1 MNAAR
6 FSLPRASIA
15 FFAILAMG
23 ALGLLVPSLGG
34 RQPLLLLPSGI
45 AVAVIYRWG
54 WRLWPAVFAAGVAIE
69 ILGRN
74 PTLAALGVG
83 AGLASG
89 ACFCCW
95 ILNANQFNANFSRA
109 RDVPVFI
116 LAAIVGMLPA
126 ALFGVLSYAGEGIW
140 LPGGALAL
148 LRWAGNVIAGVLLVT
163 PILLAWSWHNL
174 RKFFVGWPGSGLW
187 LLTIAGC
194 CAAILLAPGALGRPL
209 IVVVANLLVVAG
221 AIQFGL
227 LPSAI
232 AALLICLTTA
242 VSFLFKQGAF
252 SQFDTLQGLV
262 TIWSFSAVLPAL
274 SLTTAALLAERDA
287 AALEMLRAERRY
299 SEVFD
304 GNPHPMW
311 VHNRHTGA
319 FLLVNE
325 AAIARYGWSRDEF
338 LALKVDDLAAPGQ
351 RRVLPEPPE
360 EDAADAAA
368 IVAASEPFETHHRTR
383 NGRLFDVEVWTRS
396 ISFAGESAMLVFVL
410 DVTERRAFGR
420 ALIDAVARE
429 QRRIGQEMHDG
440 LGQELTGLALIA
452 RALATRA
459 EKEWPAR
466 APEIAEVAALAASCI
481 GGSRRIVQGLAPLSD
496 ADESLEAA
504 LTALAHRSS
513 MSGTTVSFRGRC
525 TLQPPPQLE
534 TRGHLYRIAQE
545 AVQNALKHA
554 DASAIDIELRNDSSG
569 VLRLA
574 IVDNGNGA
582 VTGAPRG
589 MGLGMRTMRYR
600 ASSIG
605 ARIVIGP
612 GPAGGYSVVCE
623 VPPQARE
630 RRAIV

>member
-6 FSLPRASIA
+6 FTVLRASVA

-69 ILGRN
+69 VLGRN
-74 PTLAALGVG
+74 PTPAALGVG

-95 ILNANQFNANFSRA
+95 LLNANQFNANFARA

-116 LAAIVGMLPA
+116 LCAAVGMLPA
-126 ALFGVLSYAGEGIW
+126 AVLGVLSYAGEGLW
-140 LPGGALAL
+140 LPDGGLAF
-148 LRWAGNVIAGVLLVT
+148 LRWGGNVIAGVLLVT
-163 PILLAWSWHNL
+163 PILLTWSLQNL
-174 RKFFVGWPGSGLW
+174 RKFFDGWPGSGLW

-194 CAAILLAPGALGRPL
+194 CAVILLVPSPLGRPL

-232 AALLICLTTA
+232 GALLICLTTA
-242 VSFLFKQGAF
+242 ASFLFKQGAF
-252 SQFDTLQGLV
+252 SQYDTLQGLV

-274 SLTTAALLAERDA
+274 FLTTAALLAERDA
-287 AALEMLRAERRY
+287 AALETLRAERRY

-311 VHNRHTGA
+311 VHNRQTGA

-325 AAIARYGWSRDEF
+325 AAIARYGWSREEF
-338 LALKVDDLAAPGQ
+338 LARKVDDLAAPGQ
-351 RRVLPEPPE
+351 RRVLPDPPE

-383 NGRLFDVEVWTRS
+383 SGQLFDVEVWTRS

-459 EKEWPAR
+459 QKEWPAR
-466 APEIAEVAALAASCI
+466 AAELEEVAALAASCI

-496 ADESLEAA
+496 ADDSLEAA
-504 LTALAHRSS
+504 LTGLAHRSS

-525 TLQPPPQLE
+525 AAQPPLQLE

-554 DASAIDIELRNDSSG
+554 GATAIEIELRNEASG
-569 VLRLA
+569 MLRLS
-574 IVDNGNGA
+574 IVDDGYGSSP
-582 VTGAPRG
+582 TAPRG

-612 GPAGGYSVVCE
+612 RPGGGYAVVCE
-623 VPPQARE
+623 VPHQTRE
-630 RRAIV
+630 RRGLA

>member
-1 MNAAR
+1 LAIAA
-6 FSLPRASIA
+6 
-15 FFAILAMG
+15 
-23 ALGLLVPSLGG
+23 
-34 RQPLLLLPSGI
+34 
-45 AVAVIYRWG
+45 
-54 WRLWPAVFAAGVAIE
+54 
-69 ILGRN
+69 
-74 PTLAALGVG
+74 
-83 AGLASG
+83 
-89 ACFCCW
+89 CC
-95 ILNANQFNANFSRA
+95 
-109 RDVPVFI
+109 
-116 LAAIVGMLPA
+116 
-126 ALFGVLSYAGEGIW
+126 
-140 LPGGALAL
+140 
-148 LRWAGNVIAGVLLVT
+148 T
-163 PILLAWSWHNL
+163 
-174 RKFFVGWPGSGLW
+174 
-187 LLTIAGC
+187 
-194 CAAILLAPGALGRPL
+194 AILLAPGAVARPL
-209 IVVVANLLVVAG
+209 IVVMANLLVVAA
-221 AIQFGL
+221 AIRFGL

-232 AALLICLTTA
+232 GALLICLTTA

-252 SQFDTLQGLV
+252 SQFDTLQGLA

-274 SLTTAALLAERDA
+274 CLTTAALLAERDA

-325 AAIARYGWSRDEF
+325 AAIARYGWSREEF
-338 LALKVDDLAAPGQ
+338 LARRVEDLAAPGQ

-368 IVAASEPFETHHRTR
+368 IVAASEPLETHHRTR
-383 NGRLFDVEVWTRS
+383 NGDLFDVEVWTRS
-396 ISFAGESAMLVFVL
+396 ISFAGESAMLVFVV

-459 EKEWPAR
+459 QKEWPTR
-466 APEIAEVAALAASCI
+466 APELEEIAALAANCI

-496 ADESLEAA
+496 ADDSLEAA
-504 LTALAHRSS
+504 LAALARRSS
-513 MSGTTVSFRGRC
+513 MSGTIVSFRGRC
-525 TLQPPPQLE
+525 AVPPPLPLE

-554 DASAIDIELRNDSSG
+554 SASTIDIELRKEPG
-569 VLRLA
+569 GALRLA
-574 IVDNGNGA
+574 IVDNGAGSA
-582 VTGAPRG
+582 RGVPRG

-600 ASSIG
+600 ASAIG

-612 GPAGGYSVVCE
+612 LRDGGYAVVCE
-623 VPPQARE
+623 LPRADH
-630 RRAIV
+630 RRAIA